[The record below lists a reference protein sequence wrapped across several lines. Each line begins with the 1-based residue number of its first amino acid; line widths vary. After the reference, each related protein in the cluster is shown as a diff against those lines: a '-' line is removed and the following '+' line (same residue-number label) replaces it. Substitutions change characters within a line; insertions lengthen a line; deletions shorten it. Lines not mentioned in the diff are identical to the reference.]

1 MVCDSVIGFTDKV
14 HFPEARQETTVN
26 NLPQAWTASDVDSV
40 QRILMASVA
49 LVGMPEEFWGK
60 GIYKKLLI
68 EKVVLLL
75 PQGF

>member
-1 MVCDSVIGFTDKV
+1 
-14 HFPEARQETTVN
+14 
-26 NLPQAWTASDVDSV
+26 
-40 QRILMASVA
+40 MASVA